1 MKNIATFA
9 AGCFWG
15 VESIIK
21 KIPGV
26 IETRVGYT
34 GGVVKDPTYEMV
46 KKGDTGHAEAVRIV
60 FDSQKITYEELLKYF
75 FRLHDPTTL
84 NRQQN
89 DIGSQYRSAIFYH
102 DEEQKKLALKVIEE
116 VESSKFWKNKILT
129 QLEPAAVFY
138 DAEEYHQNYL
148 DKNPGGYNCHYLR

>member
-1 MKNIATFA
+1 M
-9 AGCFWG
+9 
-15 VESIIK
+15 
-21 KIPGV
+21 
-26 IETRVGYT
+26 
-34 GGVVKDPTYEMV
+34 
-46 KKGDTGHAEAVRIV
+46 
-60 FDSQKITYEELLKYF
+60 KYF

-116 VESSKFWKNKILT
+116 VELSKFWQNKILT

>member
-34 GGVVKDPTYEMV
+34 GGTVKDPTYEMV

-60 FDSQKITYEELLKYF
+60 FDPQKITYQELLKYF

-116 VESSKFWKNKILT
+116 VELSKFWQNKILT